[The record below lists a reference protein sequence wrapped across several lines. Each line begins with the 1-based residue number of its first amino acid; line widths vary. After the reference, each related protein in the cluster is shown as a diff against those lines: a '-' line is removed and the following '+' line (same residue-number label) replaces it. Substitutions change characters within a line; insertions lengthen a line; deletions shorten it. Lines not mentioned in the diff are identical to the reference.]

1 MPNQK
6 TTSEISWT
14 FKIFRL
20 FSVRKIE
27 CSRTGYHIFFK
38 KNQNRF
44 RIIFCIKIV
53 LFFNNN
59 RDKIKFRFYCHDL
72 PKLLFR
78 PKWNTWLQDLM
89 KSYFLQTV
97 FDSFDW
103 LLTLT
108 SKIRKLVKG
117 LLPFCTTRNSSPL
130 ISAITVTEANYS
142 PLWKNN

>member
-27 CSRTGYHIFFK
+27 CSRTGYHIFLK

-72 PKLLFR
+72 PKFLFR

-117 LLPFCTTRNSSPL
+117 LLPFSVLQGTVLRWSP
-130 ISAITVTEANYS
+130 
-142 PLWKNN
+142 PLQ

>member
-6 TTSEISWT
+6 TIAEIPWI
-14 FKIFRL
+14 FKKFCL

-38 KNQNRF
+38 KNQNQF
-44 RIIFCIKIV
+44 RIILYIKIV

-89 KSYFLQTV
+89 KSYFLHAV
-97 FDSFDW
+97 FNYFDW
-103 LLTLT
+103 LSPFTIE
-108 SKIRKLVKG
+108 IRELVKG
-117 LLPFCTTRNSSPL
+117 LLPFCTTRNSSLP
-130 ISAITVTEANYS
+130 ISSIRELEANYY
-142 PLWKNN
+142 PL

>member
-27 CSRTGYHIFFK
+27 CSRTGYHIFLK

-44 RIIFCIKIV
+44 RIILYVKIV

-59 RDKIKFRFYCHDL
+59 QCKLKFRFYCHDL
-72 PKLLFR
+72 PKFLFR

-108 SKIRKLVKG
+108 FKIRKLVKG
-117 LLPFCTTRNSSPL
+117 LLPLWNTKSNSPL
-130 ISAITVTEANYS
+130 VSAITASDKNYS
-142 PLWKNN
+142 AI